1 VSGIADTI
9 IAYGLA
15 LAKVC
20 CIVVRPCSIQKIY
33 PI

>member
-9 IAYGLA
+9 ITYGLA

-20 CIVVRPCSIQKIY
+20 RSVVRPCSI
-33 PI
+33 